1 MTKQIEKQSAGF
13 TLVEVVVVLAVVLL
27 LSGIAVPLISSYVED
42 SRRGRAEAEV
52 KMIAGALTNFYKDVG
67 QFPSRDSSAKDYTL
81 KACFTGNAI
90 PKTDPFV
97 KTHSWSDWARSTS
110 TGDTPDGDTTPGATN
125 PGTITTADCR
135 NAESG
140 SEDGDPAARP
150 FQRLFTLRGT
160 LGQVLDATMEA
171 DEDAFLYLYDEDGK
185 LVSAAD
191 GGGANSGDARL
202 VTPLPR
208 SGVFTVAASFF

>member
-1 MTKQIEKQSAGF
+1 MTKQVEKQSAGF

-81 KACFTGNAI
+81 KAFFTGNAV

-110 TGDTPDGDTTPGATN
+110 TGDILDNHLLSNAPGAK
-125 PGTITTADCR
+125 TTAAYATTGDR
-135 NAESG
+135 RWRGPYLSSSAPVDPWSRPYVVNVISAYSTDATNYKKLFVMSAGPNGVIDTNAN
-140 SEDGDPAARP
+140 AAS
-150 FQRLFTLRGT
+150 TDT
-160 LGQVLDATMEA
+160 LG
-171 DEDAFLYLYDEDGK
+171 
-185 LVSAAD
+185 
-191 GGGANSGDARL
+191 GDDIGVIIQAR
-202 VTPLPR
+202 T
-208 SGVFTVAASFF
+208 